1 MADHLEKFLKG
12 LSAAMF
18 LLNKAIEKQSALE
31 CIVLQANI
39 IDGMLRIGLIL
50 KSQLQ
55 NGSADYDDGLLKQD
69 DDDKAT
75 SERSIYRQCFS
86 ANVISQDLFISLQ
99 EVYQKR
105 NKCIHRY
112 LLCEIDYDYVTK
124 LVFAFDSVMD
134 RVKETI
140 AELEK
145 QQVEKGVGMTVA
157 GENSS
162 RESLLDF
169 ASGKEKR
176 YNLENDGLNRDENIG
191 KN

>member
-1 MADHLEKFLKG
+1 MADHLERFLKG
-12 LSAAMF
+12 LSAAVF

-39 IDGMLRIGLIL
+39 IDGMLKIGLIL

-55 NGSADYDDGLLKQD
+55 KGSADYDDTLLKQD

-75 SERSIYRQCFS
+75 SERSIYKRC
-86 ANVISQDLFISLQ
+86 FISKVIGEELFKSLE

-105 NKCIHRY
+105 NRCIHRY
-112 LLCEIDYDYVTK
+112 LLCEIDYDYATR
-124 LVFAFDSVMD
+124 LVFALDAVMD
-134 RVKETI
+134 GVKETI
-140 AELEK
+140 AGLEK
-145 QQVEKGVGMTVA
+145 EQIEKGVGMTA
-157 GENSS
+157 MGEGSS

-176 YNLENDGLNRDENIG
+176 HNLESGALGSDGNVG